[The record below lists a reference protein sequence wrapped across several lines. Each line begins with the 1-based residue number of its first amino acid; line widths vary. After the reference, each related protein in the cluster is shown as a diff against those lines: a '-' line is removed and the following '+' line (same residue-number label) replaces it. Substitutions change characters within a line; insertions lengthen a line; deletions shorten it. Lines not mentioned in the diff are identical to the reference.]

1 VSGLSRSLVSAVCF
15 SAYSLAWR
23 ILALRSYLDIRP
35 DFRAIVEGAREQLI
49 SLLED
54 PVQSAETT
62 TLALAIL
69 ALKDDL
75 NPFALEP
82 V

>member
-1 VSGLSRSLVSAVCF
+1 VSANCS

-35 DFRAIVEGAREQLI
+35 DFRAVTEVAREQLTN
-49 SLLED
+49 LLED

-62 TLALAIL
+62 TLALSIL
-69 ALKDDL
+69 ALRDDM
-75 NPFALEP
+75 NPLALEP
-82 V
+82 A